1 MKGFGEQNKFNEK
14 PEKISKKIKPSKE
27 QIYNQ
32 AIQFHSKGNIT
43 EAAKYYQYFI
53 NQGFEDYGVFSNY

>member
-32 AIQFHSKGNIT
+32 AIQFHAKGNIT
-43 EAAKYYQYFI
+43 EAAK
-53 NQGFEDYGVFSNY
+53 